1 MLFCFIAVV
10 VLIGFII
17 SAVVQSKVWSVLV
30 GVVLAALICIPGCI
44 YAQDVGDV
52 VVLKNWGGSLAGT
65 TTEAGFH
72 FKTPVQNT
80 IRYDIRNNVLSF
92 MGASEEDTFE
102 GGSANGSAVTIN
114 DKGGASA
121 QIDIQVNYSLDPGV
135 AEQLYEDYGT
145 QENFV
150 KSICAVDI
158 RAIPR
163 QVSGQ
168 FDTISILTAR
178 GDFTNAVEEALA
190 AKWEPY
196 GLVVEQVSIQNVVY
210 PDNIVQSY
218 AAAQSAEIAKA
229 EAINKQETAKVNAE
243 TKVIEATKQAEA
255 NKVLAESLSPEVL
268 QQRYIETLASIG
280 ANGNLIVVPSDGN
293 TMVNIPT
300 KSE

>member
-1 MLFCFIAVV
+1 MIWCILGLLILVITIIGAVV
-10 VLIGFII
+10 SKNPIIGI
-17 SAVVQSKVWSVLV
+17 AGALV
-30 GVVLAALICIPGCI
+30 GILVCVPSCI
-44 YAQDVGDV
+44 YTQDVGDV

-65 TTEAGFH
+65 TAEAGFH
-72 FKTPVQNT
+72 FKTPFQDT

-92 MGASEEDTFE
+92 MGSSEEDTFE

-121 QIDIQVNYSLDPGV
+121 QVDIQVNYSLDPGV

-243 TKVIEATKQAEA
+243 TKVIEATKQSEA

-268 QQRYIETLASIG
+268 QQRYIETLSSIG
-280 ANGNLIVVPSDGN
+280 ANGNLIIVPSDGN

-300 KSE
+300 QSE